1 MVLKGE
7 SLNQCL
13 ENIGLQNTAS
23 PRTPPRNSQN
33 VDTRQENPALKSKM
47 EFGLADPNEFR
58 SENPIVKNKMAAV
71 PADPNQTC
79 SENLSI
85 KNKPATVS
93 MEQGLDQ
100 TGTESPN
107 LNRRPLRK

>member
-1 MVLKGE
+1 
-7 SLNQCL
+7 
-13 ENIGLQNTAS
+13 
-23 PRTPPRNSQN
+23 
-33 VDTRQENPALKSKM
+33 M

-58 SENPIVKNKMAAV
+58 SENQIVKNKMAAV
-71 PADPNQTC
+71 SADPNQTC